1 MLLRELL
8 IDEGDILLGLLLE
21 AIQNGKSAI
30 HFRPIGERQ
39 RPALQVANY
48 IAQQVTGKEGSRYF
62 QSLVASSQG
71 ERRRYSPW
79 DESRHLLVLARLE
92 EDKYLVQNPPVVI
105 SDEGQAEFR
114 GLGADVGVDLL
125 VFLIKRIVLAQE
137 VVVDLDLSSLSCE

>member
-8 IDEGDILLGLLLE
+8 IDEGNILLGLLLE
-21 AIQNGKSAI
+21 EIQNGKSAI
-30 HFRPIGERQ
+30 HFRSGHMIL
-39 RPALQVANY
+39 LQVANY
-48 IAQQVTGKEGSRYF
+48 IAQQVIRKEGSRYF
-62 QSLVASSQG
+62 QALVASSQG

-125 VFLIKRIVLAQE
+125 VFLIKRILP
-137 VVVDLDLSSLSCE
+137 SSIVSSGISQFLLTY